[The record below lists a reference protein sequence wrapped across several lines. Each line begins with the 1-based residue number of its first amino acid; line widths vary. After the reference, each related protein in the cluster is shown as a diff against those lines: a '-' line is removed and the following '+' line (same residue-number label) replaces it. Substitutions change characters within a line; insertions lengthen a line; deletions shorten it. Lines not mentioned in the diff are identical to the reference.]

1 MKPVVE
7 KEENPRLVS
16 GAIEVVKRNPKKVA
30 AAVGVIVAVFVLISL
45 LG

>member
-7 KEENPRLVS
+7 KEESGRPVS
-16 GAIEVVKRNPKKVA
+16 GMIEVVKRNPKKVA
-30 AAVGVIVAVFVLISL
+30 AAVGLIVAVFVLISL